1 MKKKSLALL
10 AAGVFS
16 LMGASTAAQAGNY
29 NLYPPYFAWDNNFN
43 NSAIAWSPSSGSY
56 PQWTASFNFSSDS
69 LYGYPASIRGWH
81 YGWNPTG
88 DTLFPKQLSATHTIP
103 AAFSYASGGSNMAGD
118 FTYDMFL
125 RNDSQA
131 STPELEV
138 MIWAGN
144 NSYPIGTV
152 LVSGAITE
160 NGVTYDLWG
169 GYNSGAG
176 YYVYTFLPQRSS
188 VPASLPTGGSANV
201 DIMHF
206 MNVLNG
212 REYFSLSMYLDVV
225 EAGCEVVR
233 GDGWVSTTWFS
244 VDAD

>member
-1 MKKKSLALL
+1 MKKTLASL
-10 AAGVFS
+10 
-16 LMGASTAAQAGNY
+16 TAAACLLGAFAARAGDY
-29 NLYPPYFAWDNNFN
+29 NQYPPYFAWDNNFN
-43 NSAIAWSPSSGSY
+43 NSAIGWSPSSGAY
-56 PQWTASFNFSSDS
+56 PQWTASFNFSSNS

-88 DTLFPKQLSATHTIP
+88 DTLFPKQISATRTIP
-103 AAFSYASGGSNMAGD
+103 AAFSYAAGGSNMAGD
-118 FTYDMFL
+118 FAYDLFL
-125 RNDSQA
+125 RNDSQK
-131 STPELEV
+131 STPQLEV

-152 LVSGAITE
+152 VAAGVLTE

-188 VPASLPTGGSANV
+188 VPSSLPTGGSANV

-206 MNVLNG
+206 FKVLNG
-212 REYFSLSMYLDVV
+212 RANFSTSMYLDVV
-225 EAGCEVVR
+225 EAGCEIVR
-233 GDGWVSTTWFS
+233 GNGWVSTTWFS
-244 VDAD
+244 VDAQ

>member
-1 MKKKSLALL
+1 MKKSLALL
-10 AAGVFS
+10 AAGACV
-16 LMGASTAAQAGNY
+16 LMGASTAARAGSY

-43 NSAIAWSPSSGSY
+43 NSAIAWSPSTGSY
-56 PQWTASFNFSSDS
+56 PQWTASFNFSSNS

-88 DTLFPKQLSATHTIP
+88 DTLFPKQLSATHSIP

-118 FTYDMFL
+118 FAYDMFL
-125 RNDSQA
+125 RNDSQT

-144 NSYPIGTV
+144 NSYPIGTT
-152 LVSGAITE
+152 LVTGAITE

-188 VPASLPTGGSANV
+188 VPASLPTGGSSNV

-244 VDAD
+244 VDAE